1 MTFRKNI
8 KKCLMF
14 FLLLLLFFFFSK
26 KGQTGAMQLSNSVSI
41 ALYQLFGPKNLRY
54 KSSLVKN
61 RLKQSR
67 RCDLHY
73 RDKQY
78 EYYAIVSITVVRYT
92 CCVTTLTTAV

>member
-1 MTFRKNI
+1 
-8 KKCLMF
+8 MF
-14 FLLLLLFFFFSK
+14 FFVLFCFVFFQKKDRRARCNFQTVFQLLLH
-26 KGQTGAMQLSNSVSI
+26 

-61 RLKQSR
+61 RLKQSK

-92 CCVTTLTTAV
+92 RCVTTLTTAV